1 MLFWDREK
9 KIRKEKERNVYR
21 TKLQSTQYIMDKEY
35 QVLFLFFFVVI
46 FSMKFQHL
54 YIYIW
59 MYFAN
64 ILSRFREFWFWTRNA
79 ILILKFRNNSAY
91 IYSTWH
97 YDVVVFNLWVVTSLG
112 SNDPSTGLSYQISFI
127 SYIYIMN
134 QNSNI
139 ITVTK
144 QK

>member
-21 TKLQSTQYIMDKEY
+21 TQLQSTQYIMYKEY
-35 QVLFLFFFVVI
+35 QVLFLFFFIVI

-79 ILILKFRNNSAY
+79 ILILRFKNNSAY
-91 IYSTWH
+91 IYSTCH
-97 YDVVVFNLWVVTSLG
+97 HDVVVFNLWVVTSLG
-112 SNDPSTGLSYQISFI
+112 VKWPFHRALISDI
-127 SYIYIMN
+127 LHIIYLHYE
-134 QNSNI
+134 S
-139 ITVTK
+139 K
-144 QK
+144 Q